1 MLAER
6 QAIEPARQAK
16 VFVINL
22 DRRPDRWAA
31 MSAQLDRLG
40 ISAERIPAVDARLLA
55 AQEGRGQGTNDDP
68 PGYNLSL
75 GEVACAWSHRK
86 ALRAFLDT
94 GEHAALILED
104 DVELAPDTPSLLESA
119 EWWPPDAHAVRLED
133 GCLQPRN
140 LLLLWPASAET
151 PSGRSV
157 HRLERFATG
166 TAAYL
171 INREAAVLV
180 LPHLEKPTIPLDHLF
195 FDKRHSLLACNQLQ
209 SFQIVP
215 AAATQIE
222 GEVLSDIHVW
232 RRDSQR
238 EWSKYGRLR
247 RRQTFFY
254 RIGVKALR
262 FAGKVKPI
270 HVYYS
275 RNAAV

>member
-1 MLAER
+1 MPAER
-6 QAIEPARQAK
+6 QATEPTRQAR

-40 ISAERIPAVDARLLA
+40 IGATRIPAIDARLLA
-55 AQEGRGQGTNDDP
+55 AQEGWRQGTNDDP

-104 DVELAPDTPSLLESA
+104 DVELAPDTPSLLEST
-119 EWWPPDAHAVRLED
+119 EWWPQDAHAVRLED
-133 GCLQPRN
+133 GGLQPRN
-140 LLLLWPASAET
+140 LFLLWPASAET

-157 HRLERFATG
+157 HRLDFATG

-171 INREAAVLV
+171 INREAAAFV
-180 LPHLEKPTIPLDHLF
+180 LPHLEKPAIPLDHIF
-195 FDKRHSLLACNQLQ
+195 FDKWCSLLARNQLQ

-215 AAATQIE
+215 AAAMQIE

-254 RIGVKALR
+254 RIWMKALR
-262 FAGKVKPI
+262 FAGKVKPV

-275 RNAAV
+275 RDAAI